1 MNIIKNS
8 LKDGH
13 NTMEF
18 NHIEDINKLDN
29 ILKSYSNV
37 NEYKAYMDLYLKI
50 EKQYY
55 KFNKSLLEDRSST
68 IEALVWF
75 INLIKQYLEKSQK
88 DNLLSKLKDLKIDT
102 AELEKSFNCIL
113 DNKGYNLL
121 YNMRNYEQHCGG
133 KLPIT
138 TKENINEEF
147 EIYAD
152 IPILIST
159 LQDRPPRRKLENQ
172 FQGETK
178 VKINDYI
185 VEAFKTIFDLNQ
197 TIYRFILQ
205 NHDCLYM
212 DCVKLYQFYRG
223 YEKVENEMYEVY
235 FTNSSMQ
242 ELASGTSNTIDM
254 QYLDRRFIHY
264 LLILQGGFV
273 AHEKLE
279 PNDTYKPSEIYKHED
294 CDFISGSVKIY
305 YDMEK
310 VDLFLIPN
318 CLSYKE
324 INELSKVYKL

>member
-13 NTMEF
+13 NIMEF
-18 NHIEDINKLDN
+18 NHNEDINKLDN

-37 NEYKAYMDLYLKI
+37 NEYKEYRDLYLKI

-55 KFNKSLLEDRSST
+55 KFNKSMLEDRSST

-138 TKENINEEF
+138 TKENINGEF

-152 IPILIST
+152 IPHLLSM
-159 LQDRPPRRKLENQ
+159 LQDRPPVKKLRNQ
-172 FQGETK
+172 FQGETT

-185 VEAFKTIFDLNQ
+185 VEAFKTIFNLNQ

-212 DCVKLYQFYRG
+212 DCVKLYQFYRE
-223 YEKVENEMYEVY
+223 YERVESEMYEVY

-242 ELASGTSNTIDM
+242 ELASGTSNKIDM
-254 QYLDRRFIHY
+254 QYLDRRFIHD

-273 AHEKLE
+273 AHEELE
-279 PNDTYKPSEIYKHED
+279 PNVNYKPNEIYKHED
-294 CDFISGSVKIY
+294 CDFISGSVKTY
-305 YDMEK
+305 YDTGK

-324 INELSKVYKL
+324 INEISKAYKL